1 MTFYLNTQL
10 PVLPAQVWIKPMIR
24 YYFNY
29 VKFPRKLRKYLKAN
43 YPELNLKTVSNALQ
57 NNYEISRYNDTFLKI
72 TFRQTNIGNYSLDTV
87 LQLLEYGNREIE
99 PAHLISKLMDNVLKN
114 LKMGARGV

>member
-10 PVLPAQVWIKPMIR
+10 PVLSAQVWAKPLIR

-29 VKFPRKLRKYLKAN
+29 VKFPYKLRKYLKVN
-43 YPELNLKTVSNALQ
+43 YPELNLKAVSNALQ
-57 NNYEISRYNDTFLKI
+57 NTYEISRYNDTFLKI
-72 TFRQTNIGNYSLDTV
+72 TFRQTNIGNYSLDNV

-99 PAHLISKLMDNVLKN
+99 SPHIISKLMGNVLRN
-114 LKMGARGV
+114 LKMRARGL

>member
-10 PVLPAQVWIKPMIR
+10 PVLSAQVWAKPLIR

-29 VKFPRKLRKYLKAN
+29 VKFPYKLRKYLKVN
-43 YPELNLKTVSNALQ
+43 YPELNLKAVSNVLQ
-57 NNYEISRYNDTFLKI
+57 NTYEISRYNDTFLKI
-72 TFRQTNIGNYSLDTV
+72 TFRQTNIGNYSLDNV

-99 PAHLISKLMDNVLKN
+99 SPHLISKLMDNVLKN
-114 LKMGARGV
+114 LKMRARGL

>member
-10 PVLPAQVWIKPMIR
+10 PVLSAQVWTKPLLR

-29 VKFPRKLRKYLKAN
+29 VKFPYKLRKYLKVN
-43 YPELNLKTVSNALQ
+43 YPELNLKSVSSALQ
-57 NNYEISRYNDTFLKI
+57 NTYEISRYNNTFLKI
-72 TFRQTNIGNYSLDTV
+72 TFRQTNIGNYSLDSV

-99 PAHLISKLMDNVLKN
+99 SPHIISKLMDNVLRN
-114 LKMGARGV
+114 LKMRARGL